1 MAGATRPR
9 PTRSGKSVS
18 LGEVHRF
25 LIVAA
30 GELRSLRRF
39 LPMPPPK
46 EDAFSR
52 KQYWIALA
60 TPLVI
65 SLPPLL
71 VLLFVSP
78 YDGIFR
84 LLHYFAWAA
93 LACCAPAAALSYST
107 LRTIQR
113 MGKEAMQS
121 RDALLSGFERVERL
135 LTRNAMLTAVLLILG
150 GGSALITIAPFTGG
164 RGFLY
169 CVGGAIILVPMGLWS
184 LFRHVYPMLKQPLP
198 DGGGRVTGRAIT
210 RDQAPKVWEFVE
222 QVAARARV
230 VIPDNIVIGLDASFY
245 ATESPLQVNG
255 AAQPLTGRSLFLSV
269 PYMAFMS
276 SDELA
281 VVIGHELAHFTGAD
295 TEYTLKFAKIYA
307 RAHRHYAAMNLEGK
321 EPDEAEKDSW
331 MTAPARALIAYFLS
345 NFDLAVQHWSR
356 EREFLADAVGAAAV
370 PSPAAAA
377 VALMRTTT
385 LATVI
390 EPVLHEF
397 AYNGGRSSHPNGLL
411 ASVFEAVAQA
421 EELDPLK
428 HLEESQP
435 HPRESHPPTQQRIEA
450 LGVALDADLVL
461 AASSREPSGLLE
473 ELGLR

>member
-1 MAGATRPR
+1 
-9 PTRSGKSVS
+9 
-18 LGEVHRF
+18 
-25 LIVAA
+25 
-30 GELRSLRRF
+30 
-39 LPMPPPK
+39 MPPPK

-52 KQYWIALA
+52 KQYRIALV
-60 TPLVI
+60 TPIGI
-65 SLPPLL
+65 SLPALL
-71 VLLFVSP
+71 VLLFASP
-78 YDGIFR
+78 YYNLFG
-84 LLHYFAWAA
+84 LLYYFAWGT
-93 LACCAPAAALSYST
+93 LACCVPAAVLSYST

-121 RDALLSGFERVERL
+121 RDALLSGFERVERI
-135 LTRNAMLTAVLLILG
+135 LTRNTMLTATLLILG

-164 RGFLY
+164 RAFLY
-169 CVGGAIILVPMGLWS
+169 CVGGAVILVPMGLWS

-198 DGGGRVTGRAIT
+198 DGAGRVTGRAIT
-210 RDQAPKVWEFVE
+210 RAQAPRVWELVE
-222 QVAARARV
+222 QISTRARV
-230 VIPDNIVIGLDASFY
+230 VMPDNIIIGLDASFY
-245 ATESPLQVNG
+245 ATQSPLHLSG
-255 AAQPLTGRSLFLSV
+255 APQPVTGRSLFLSV
-269 PYMAFMS
+269 PYMAYMS
-276 SDELA
+276 RDELA

-295 TEYTLKFAKIYA
+295 TEYTLKLARIYA
-307 RAHRHYAAMNLEGK
+307 RATQHYAAMNLESKGDK
-321 EPDEAEKDSW
+321 AEKDSW
-331 MTAPARALIAYFLS
+331 MTAPARALVAYFLS
-345 NFDLAVQHWSR
+345 HFDLAVQHWSR
-356 EREFLADAVGAAAV
+356 EREFLADAVGAAAA

-397 AYNGGRSSHPNGLL
+397 AYNGGRSSHPGGLL

-421 EELDPLK
+421 SELDPLK

-450 LGVALDADLVL
+450 LGVALNADLVL